1 MKLRMAWRNNQFSL
15 SVKSRH
21 TRKTLF
27 SAEMN
32 SSIDKDVRVTSVL
45 EYMLYKKAKKFPSKM
60 QMYDSIA
67 LLKNGE
73 ILRDDV
79 LKSDVK
85 MIAHL
90 IQNCLVSEG
99 EDLVLEKM
107 MMKKVEKKLYL
118 GTRITY
124 VNRKVFPD
132 MVRIK

>member
-1 MKLRMAWRNNQFSL
+1 
-15 SVKSRH
+15 
-21 TRKTLF
+21 
-27 SAEMN
+27 MN

-45 EYMLYKKAKKFPSKM
+45 EYMMYKKDKKFPSKM

-79 LKSDVK
+79 LKADVK